1 MSYFIKLRNWFTSQ
15 EHLLFL
21 FALLFIVPN
30 CVLFFTEPLPV
41 TVGVASLILPYAFW
55 VGLLLLARKPGIVV
69 WCLLPK
75 VILDGGLLTAHLFRK
90 EFVSFFFIRTDQTAS
105 SRVGNV

>member
-41 TVGVASLILPYAFW
+41 TVGIASLILPYAFW
-55 VGLLLLARKPGIVV
+55 VGLLLLARKPGIVLSF
-69 WCLLPK
+69 WRIGDC
-75 VILDGGLLTAHLFRK
+75 GRY
-90 EFVSFFFIRTDQTAS
+90 VSEPDQFDCI
-105 SRVGNV
+105 